1 MEEED
6 AIGKIRSAKY
16 NNFFFLFLFFVAKID
31 FRGGTWSIHL
41 VGTKGSAIDFSPS
54 K

>member
-1 MEEED
+1 MRLEKF
-6 AIGKIRSAKY
+6 AQPNITIFS
-16 NNFFFLFLFFVAKID
+16 FFSFFFVAKID
-31 FRGGTWSIHL
+31 LRGGTWSIHL